1 MDTLRWK
8 KMEFRFTRHA
18 GEEAKRRGIAMDTI
32 TEVMNH
38 PLAIVDGYGSRKI
51 YQGKIVDINGKQFL
65 IRAVVDINT
74 APISIVT
81 VYRTSKM
88 AKYEGDV

>member
-1 MDTLRWK
+1 
-8 KMEFRFTRHA
+8 MEFRFTRHA

-38 PLAIVDGYGSRKI
+38 PLAIVD
-51 YQGKIVDINGKQFL
+51 
-65 IRAVVDINT
+65 INT

-81 VYRTSKM
+81 V
-88 AKYEGDV
+88 